1 MKKPFLRAALLAVLV
16 SLTLSMGCAGAAE
29 PGARTE
35 LARSAQVVIDATP
48 AGKNLVL
55 AIRRAA
61 DQSVI
66 DDKDVTVSIDG
77 KSQIVTR
84 QPDGTYALPMDEL
97 QGSGGR
103 TIEVIVAHD
112 GIREV
117 LDGKWA
123 AAEPGSRMSLTSSRK
138 QLLWWILN
146 AAVLLIGVIALS
158 RRKSP
163 TAASA
168 EDRDE

>member
-1 MKKPFLRAALLAVLV
+1 MKKPFLSAALLAVLA

-66 DDKDVTVSIDG
+66 DTKDVTVSIDG
-77 KSQIVTR
+77 KTQIVTR
-84 QPDGTYALPMDEL
+84 QPDGTYAVPMDEL
-97 QGSGGR
+97 RGSGR

-117 LDGKWA
+117 LDGRWA
-123 AAEPGSRMSLTSSRK
+123 AAEPGSKMSLTSSRK